1 VEVFLARQVSPDTW
15 EALVRPG
22 RKLPIGERVI
32 FGDGELQL
40 PRMVFA
46 RVLGRMGHGDV
57 TPHGFRSSF
66 RDWGGDKTNY
76 PRDLL
81 EFALGHKVGDETEI
95 AYRRSDGLEK

>member
-1 VEVFLARQVSPDTW
+1 VLEKMKAIAEGDYTFPGGQKD
-15 EALVRPG
+15 RPLSNMAMAELLKG
-22 RKLPIGERVI
+22 MGDWRDKHGEEITV
-32 FGDGELQL
+32 
-40 PRMVFA
+40 
-46 RVLGRMGHGDV
+46 
-57 TPHGFRSSF
+57 HGFRSSF